1 MIPLLRSCAC
11 ACACARVCVGS
22 LSASW
27 TLVRWFACTFA
38 RLLAWR
44 AFSCRMPSRSPSPH
58 TCVLHTNCHTR
69 HTTASCFCQPPP
81 PPASELLAPNTS
93 FTSPPFFFFS
103 LSLISHLCLQLP
115 KTGVA
120 AANTSDLKRTLGA
133 SFTIK
138 RVAALKSVW
147 VSAHT
152 HTYTHTLFTCHDQ
165 HWDAAPPPTADA
177 AQTSEQLLV
186 CNGSALRSCCAPF
199 DTITTSRR

>member
-1 MIPLLRSCAC
+1 MHVR
-11 ACACARVCVGS
+11 AR
-22 LSASW
+22 A
-27 TLVRWFACTFA
+27 
-38 RLLAWR
+38 
-44 AFSCRMPSRSPSPH
+44 
-58 TCVLHTNCHTR
+58 CVLAACQLLGHWCAGSPVHLRGCWRGVHSRAACHHVHPRHTR
-69 HTTASCFCQPPP
+69 AYFTQTATHDTRQRVVFVNRPHPQPLNYSHPT
-81 PPASELLAPNTS
+81 PASLPLP
-93 FTSPPFFFFS
+93 FFFS